1 MLKKVA
7 PIKDWSHF
15 NCTRHKRQLGGESFA
30 VGLVVGTEMWQVR
43 GMKAVVLTPRT
54 DKPIGKLLSDG

>member
-15 NCTRHKRQLGGESFA
+15 NCTRHKRQLSGESFA
-30 VGLVVGTEMWQVR
+30 IGLVVGT
-43 GMKAVVLTPRT
+43 
-54 DKPIGKLLSDG
+54 